1 MIFIDWISTP
11 SHLNFNKAF
20 FGALGLDHAACYV
33 FNQKLVINQVQC
45 QHIDDTK
52 SSRFF
57 RMLKVLQL
65 CWRHRKEKIVFVTYD
80 PLFLPILLIFKLD
93 LFVYEHNTV
102 PEKININKH
111 AIWQRFLFCR
121 VKRMAQFKGQ
131 FDNLKSLKQN
141 VNFVGSAINPSH
153 KKYKTRGQKNKYYIA
168 PSLRANLNNIEK
180 IIPFLSDSKKIVVKT
195 AVWKSHNVKSKF
207 ITYVDHIDLDG
218 GYKNICGVIISI
230 TSRIRGSGW
239 FNDAITF
246 GLPIIIIDKAA
257 VTLFRENFPEYP
269 FVDASCSKIK
279 KNLSSKLLAI
289 RKFNSKIYIK
299 KHNSNFKKNFFNA
312 VGIDE

>member
-20 FGALGLDHAACYV
+20 FAALGLDHAVCYV
-33 FNQKLVINQVQC
+33 FNQKLMINQVQC
-45 QHIDDTK
+45 QYTDDIK

-80 PLFLPILLIFKLD
+80 PLFLPIFLIFKLD

-111 AIWQRFLFCR
+111 ALWQRFLFCR
-121 VKRMAQFKGQ
+121 INRLAQFKGQ
-131 FDNLKSLKQN
+131 FDNLKLLKQN
-141 VNFVGSAINPSH
+141 VVFVGSAINPSH

-168 PSLRANLNNIEK
+168 PSARANLNNIEK
-180 IIPFLSDSKKIVVKT
+180 IIPYLGNRKKIIVKT
-195 AVWKSHNVKSKF
+195 AVWKSCKIKSKF
-207 ITYVDHIDLDG
+207 ITPVDHIDLDG
-218 GYKNICGVIISI
+218 DYINICGVIITTS
-230 TSRIRGSGW
+230 SRIRGSGW

-246 GLPIIIIDKAA
+246 GLPIIIINKEAA
-257 VTLFRENFPEYP
+257 ILFKENFPEYP
-269 FVDASCSKIK
+269 FVDASNSKIK

-299 KHNSNFKKNFFNA
+299 KHNSNFKKKFFNA
-312 VGIDE
+312 VGIE